1 MGCRCNTSELM
12 RLYSPARK
20 TEAITPPLN
29 WQALP
34 SGQWAK
40 RIIERELEPLSET
53 CFGYHLVKLGNL
65 SSDTDMSACKINH
78 QISQYTNARPGAGTV
93 ASATSLPY
101 QEKSIDAFL
110 LVHELDFSQDPHQIM
125 REVDRCLVPNGH
137 VIIVGYNPF
146 SLAGLARGATFG
158 KGAAFREARFFTRGR
173 VKDWLGLLGYQ
184 VVEQSSF
191 AFSELIFNRRFS
203 KSQRSQRFMKKYLS
217 FFGSFYV
224 IVGKKREFPLSLV
237 KPVWKP
243 KPRFAAV
250 GASMRIGRQDGQ
262 G

>member
-1 MGCRCNTSELM
+1 M
-12 RLYSPARK
+12 RLYPTARK
-20 TEAITPPLN
+20 SDALTTPAN

-40 RIIERELEPLSET
+40 RMIEQELVTVSET

-65 SSDTDMSACKINH
+65 SSDIEMSGCKINH
-78 QISQYTNARPGAGTV
+78 HVSQYNNVRPGASTV
-93 ASATSLPY
+93 AKSTALPY
-101 QEKSIDAFL
+101 MEKSVDAFL
-110 LVHELDFSQDPHQIM
+110 LAHELDFSHDPHQIM

-137 VIIVGYNPF
+137 VIIVGYNPI
-146 SLAGLARGATFG
+146 SLAGLAKLLRLGRRSS
-158 KGAAFREARFFTRGR
+158 FRDARFFTRGR

-191 AFSELIFNRRFS
+191 AFSELVFNRRFS
-203 KSQRSQRFMKKYLS
+203 KSQRTQRFMQKYLS

-243 KPRFAAV
+243 KPKFAAV
-250 GASMRIGRQDGQ
+250 GASMRVGRQEGSLK
-262 G
+262 